1 MNKCRPQ
8 GGKKKK
14 EGDFMTMV
22 GNENYER
29 AQILVQALPYIQKYN
44 GKVVV
49 VKYGGN
55 AMISKELFAAVMED
69 IVLLNLVGVK
79 VVLVHGG
86 GPEINEILDRMGIES
101 RFINGLRYTT
111 KETMHVVQMVLCGKV
126 NKNLVDRISRIGGR
140 AVGLSGLDAALI
152 QAKKLDRGDGED
164 YGLVGEI
171 TKINPGVLEQ
181 SMADGFI
188 PIVATVAQAAD
199 NTDEGYVYNINAD
212 TAASRLAVALQAEKL
227 ILLTDVRGVLADPKD
242 EESLIHVIHP
252 SELPDY
258 RARGI
263 LKGGMIPKTECC
275 AEAVAGGVKR
285 THIIDGRIPH
295 SILIEML
302 TDEGI
307 GTMILNEENV

>member
-1 MNKCRPQ
+1 
-8 GGKKKK
+8 
-14 EGDFMTMV
+14 MTMV

-29 AQILVQALPYIQKYN
+29 ARTLVQALPYIQKYN

-55 AMISKELFAAVMED
+55 AMINNDLFAAVMED

-140 AVGLSGLDAALI
+140 AVGLSGLDSALI
-152 QAKKLDRGDGED
+152 QAKKLNRGDGED

-171 TKINPGVLEQ
+171 IRINPEVLER
-181 SMADGFI
+181 SMTDGFI

-212 TAASRLAVALQAEKL
+212 TAAAKLAVALQAEKL
-227 ILLTDVRGVLADPKD
+227 ILLTDVRGVLRNPGD
-242 EESLIHVIHP
+242 EDSLIHVIHP
-252 SELPDY
+252 EELPAY
-258 RARGI
+258 REQGI
-263 LKGGMIPKTECC
+263 LTGGMIPKTDCC

-307 GTMILNEENV
+307 GTMILNEENI